1 MEHKPT
7 AVKNEWNNTGEPRFK
22 TDRQPFRSLI
32 IVTIGLLLNK
42 FNFAL
47 FQV

>member
-1 MEHKPT
+1 MKEM
-7 AVKNEWNNTGEPRFK
+7 KNVEKLNTGELRFK

-32 IVTIGLLLNK
+32 IVTTGLLLNK